1 MNEATDTA
9 TIYNDAEPVGW
20 VWDRAKHSPA
30 WVRATAEEADYCL
43 NVLPPIM
50 FAGGFAV
57 SEPIRDDD
65 QGRPV
70 YLAIVEAGGKVW
82 ARELATADMGR
93 EAARLREAVAAAIAS
108 MGRGGDE

>member
-1 MNEATDTA
+1 MTTTA
-9 TIYNDAEPVGW
+9 TLFNDAEPTGSA
-20 VWDRAKHSPA
+20 WDRAKHSPV
-30 WVRATAEEADYCL
+30 WVRATVEEADYCL

-70 YLAIVEAGGKVW
+70 YLAVVTAGGMVW
-82 ARELATADMGR
+82 AKELARGDMVK
-93 EAARLREAVAAAIAS
+93 EAAALRNAFA
-108 MGRGGDE
+108 